1 MNAAEC
7 VEAVECIN
15 EWNQNF
21 VDVVRKT
28 GGNNATRYL
37 MVPGYDASADG
48 VLNDKFVLPTDTAE
62 NEGKILVSVHAYI
75 PYHFALQAATEN
87 ESIDQFNASEKTS
100 TNDIDQM
107 MEKLYAKYISNEIPV
122 VIGEFGARDKNGNLQ
137 SRVDY
142 AAYYIAAARA
152 RQGSKPEGAAGTV
165 RRVFLPWDF
174 PWHRLSGSDSDDYF
188 LQTGIGGVRGQGAI
202 PDHGTGGHE
211 QCRGEVS
218 DRDADPH
225 GVLSA
230 DRGGSTACRG
240 GISTDPQSA
249 FPVDYGQRAVVCLV
263 SRYNGT
269 CICGYLLCGISDHF
283 KNLLPHCGQSGALN
297 YLWKVTGS
305 TTENTFLS
313 PCRST
318 VILPEWFVTIE
329 CAMDRPSPK

>member
-1 MNAAEC
+1 M
-7 VEAVECIN
+7 
-15 EWNQNF
+15 Q
-21 VDVVRKT
+21 RKR
-28 GGNNATRYL
+28 GEL
-37 MVPGYDASADG
+37 
-48 VLNDKFVLPTDTAE
+48 VLW
-62 NEGKILVSVHAYI
+62 GKIWRCL
-75 PYHFALQAATEN
+75 
-87 ESIDQFNASEKTS
+87 
-100 TNDIDQM
+100 
-107 MEKLYAKYISNEIPV
+107 
-122 VIGEFGARDKNGNLQ
+122 
-137 SRVDY
+137 
-142 AAYYIAAARA
+142 AARA

-211 QCRGEVS
+211 QCRGEVG

-240 GISTDPQSA
+240 GISNDPQSA

-269 CICGYLLCGISDHF
+269 CICGYLLCGIPDHF

-305 TTENTFLS
+305 ITENTFLS